1 MSWQLFRLKREVVFI
16 MKSRGN
22 LSKLITFFVLCGF
35 LILAV
40 KQGNIIESLIFSV
53 LILIFIAVKFIFNKN

>member
-1 MSWQLFRLKREVVFI
+1 

-22 LSKLITFFVLCGF
+22 LSKLMFCVCL

-53 LILIFIAVKFIFNKN
+53 LIVIFIAVKFIFNKN

>member
-1 MSWQLFRLKREVVFI
+1 

-40 KQGNIIESLIFSV
+40 KQGNIIENLIFCV
-53 LILIFIAVKFIFNKN
+53 LILIFIAVKFIFNKK

>member
-1 MSWQLFRLKREVVFI
+1 
-16 MKSRGN
+16 MKSRDN
-22 LSKLITFFVLCGF
+22 LSKLITFLVLCGF

-53 LILIFIAVKFIFNKN
+53 LILIFIAVKFIFNKK

>member
-1 MSWQLFRLKREVVFI
+1 

-22 LSKLITFFVLCGF
+22 LSKLMFCVSF

-53 LILIFIAVKFIFNKN
+53 LIVIFIAVKFIFNKN